1 METTDPSSQSQE
13 MQFFFSYF
21 NNLWSKESTIITLH
35 DLYQQVTSP
44 LWKPKTESYRKLKD
58 RPDRDNE
65 AKMTK
70 DSMPVVI
77 VEGTC
82 RPHRSHAAA
91 NLEKLNGL
99 AMYDM
104 DHSGQRTSE
113 IKNRLRQL
121 PYVAYAHTSISGEGL
136 KIIVYLDV
144 RTPDE
149 YPLAYAICRQTLE
162 QTAGHP
168 CDGQCARITQPCSCV
183 WDVDAY
189 YNPSPIPYPWREELA
204 TDPSLATLV
213 SPSAEAGS
221 SYTYAPGSSAKA
233 SSVPPVTEV
242 CGYVEAFART
252 FAHYHPWQKG
262 NRHESMLA
270 MGRSARRKGFS
281 KDELQNLTSFMSVEV
296 VGNGYTLQELKKDL
310 FAGYQYV
317 DSAYTPQ
324 EGHQPLTLLTT
335 DTYAPD
341 STGETADS
349 EEEMSIKNEEMRAS
363 APYIPN
369 EVYTRLP
376 DFLKE
381 ALKAARTNRERDILL
396 LGVLT
401 NLSGC
406 MPNVT
411 VSFDQR
417 PYSTNLY
424 SLAVGPSASGKG
436 LLVLAAKLPEAVNN
450 YLKGENKRKKE
461 AYERELQAWEESST
475 RHSKKGGQAAG
486 TPPPTTTAATVT
498 AYTPTIASTTASS
511 PTSASKPTTA
521 SKPEEPDYLY
531 LCGAPNTSKSQL
543 IRRLKINGKLGLI
556 INASE
561 LDMLSGSMK
570 QDYGR
575 HEDVFRAAFHHEPVA
590 TDYKVDGE
598 IICAEEPHLSI
609 CAGGTPDQVLSF
621 FTTFGNGHYERFI
634 IYTTG
639 ANWKFRSAAPIKG
652 TEDYSSLYKRLSK
665 QVLDMYFLFLQSPT
679 EVTLTDSQWAE
690 HTAYFDNLLN
700 EVASEQAD
708 APGSIVLRSALI
720 VVRIAAI
727 LTALRK
733 AECAM
738 QMKEYSCSDDD
749 FHTAMDIVKT
759 TFEHS
764 LLLSSSLLPN
774 KMKPQPLRAYFRMRP
789 VLKVL
794 PETFTYK
801 EFRDMALKKDIN
813 ERSTCRYI
821 QKLLDNKYIEKQG
834 NMYRKLKKITD
845 R

>member
-1 METTDPSSQSQE
+1 METTEPSSQSQKT
-13 MQFFFSYF
+13 QFFFSYF

-77 VEGTC
+77 IEGTC

-121 PYVAYAHTSISGEGL
+121 PYVAYTHTSISGEGL

-183 WDVDAY
+183 WDIDAY
-189 YNPSPIPYPWREELA
+189 YNPSPTPYPWREELT

-213 SPSAEAGS
+213 SPSAEAGN
-221 SYTYAPGSSAKA
+221 SYTYAPGSSTKA
-233 SSVPPVTEV
+233 SSVPPVTEA
-242 CGYVEAFART
+242 CGYIEAFART

-281 KDELQNLTSFMSVEV
+281 KEELIKLTSVMAVEV
-296 VGNGYTLQELKKDL
+296 VGNGYMLQELRKDL

-317 DSAYTPQ
+317 DLAYILSK
-324 EGHQPLTLLTT
+324 EGNELPEPPTA
-335 DTYAPD
+335 TYPPN
-341 STGETADS
+341 STGETAEN
-349 EEEMSIKNEEMRAS
+349 EEEMSIKNEEIRAT
-363 APYIPN
+363 APCIPD
-369 EVYTRLP
+369 EVYARLP

-396 LGVLT
+396 LGVLA

-406 MPNVT
+406 MPNVI

-424 SLAVGPSASGKG
+424 SLVVGPSASGKG
-436 LLVLAAKLPEAVNN
+436 LLVLAAKLPEAINN

-461 AYERELQAWEESST
+461 AYDRELQAWEEGST

-486 TPPPTTTAATVT
+486 TPTATTVTPAATVT
-498 AYTPTIASTTASS
+498 AYTPTTASTTASS
-511 PTSASKPTTA
+511 PTPTSKPA
-521 SKPEEPDYLY
+521 EPEYIY

-543 IRRLKINGKLGLI
+543 IKRLKINGKLGLI

-561 LDMLSGSMK
+561 LDMISGSMK

-609 CAGGTPDQVLSF
+609 CAGGTPDQLLSF
-621 FTTFGNGHYERFI
+621 ITAFGNGHYERFI

-652 TEDYSSLYKRLSK
+652 AEDYSSLYKRLSQ
-665 QVLDMYFLFLQSPT
+665 QVLDMYLFFLQSPT

-690 HTAYFDNLLN
+690 HTAYFGNLLN
-700 EVASEQAD
+700 EVASEQAN

-727 LTALRK
+727 LTGLRK

-738 QMKEYSCSDDD
+738 RMKEYICSDDD

-764 LLLSSSLLPN
+764 LLLASSLPPN
-774 KMKPQPLRAYFRMRP
+774 KVKPQPLRAYFRMRP
-789 VLKVL
+789 VIKAL
-794 PETFTYK
+794 PATFTYK
-801 EFRDMALKKDIN
+801 EARDIASKKNIS
-813 ERSTCRYI
+813 ERSVCRYL
-821 QKLLDNKYIEKQG
+821 QRLVEDKYLDKQD
-834 NMYRKLKKITD
+834 NTYRKLKEITA

>member
-189 YNPSPIPYPWREELA
+189 
-204 TDPSLATLV
+204 
-213 SPSAEAGS
+213 
-221 SYTYAPGSSAKA
+221 
-233 SSVPPVTEV
+233 
-242 CGYVEAFART
+242 
-252 FAHYHPWQKG
+252 YHPWQKG